1 MFTPQEI
8 QEKTFVK
15 AVFGGYDMQTVDD
28 FLEPLTEDYITLY
41 KENSVLKS
49 KMKVLVEKLEEYRG
63 QEESMKKALVAAQK
77 TCDAMVAEAEK
88 KCAKLLGDAE
98 GSLKGRTE
106 DLQRALQDEEQ
117 RVENAKLLA
126 LNFIDVVEKDI
137 AKHLDLLKSLK
148 QMDLSSKTAK
158 HTIYDFERDT
168 LERPTKTYSAPEK
181 PAVQPADLLADE
193 EAQSIAS
200 EIAENVG
207 KIVGAETTGAE
218 AKVRASHPDSATI
231 KFSDLQFGK
240 NYDPNK

>member
-63 QEESMKKALVAAQK
+63 QEESMKRALVAAQK

-98 GSLKGRTE
+98 GSLRGRSE
-106 DLQRALQDEEQ
+106 NLEQQLRDEEQ

-126 LNFIDVVEKDI
+126 LNFIDVIEKDI
-137 AKHLDLLKSLK
+137 EKHLELLKSLK
-148 QMDLSSKTAK
+148 ERDLSAK
-158 HTIYDFERDT
+158 QPAAVHHTPIYDFERD
-168 LERPTKTYSAPEK
+168 A
-181 PAVQPADLLADE
+181 QPAAKPFFPEPAKEEPVAAVDE
-193 EAQSIAS
+193 QAIAS
-200 EIAENVG
+200 EIAESVG
-207 KIVGAETTGAE
+207 KIVGTEPAADAER
-218 AKVRASHPDSATI
+218 AKPSHPDSATI

>member
-98 GSLKGRTE
+98 GSLKGRT
-106 DLQRALQDEEQ
+106 RGSTAGPTRRGAAGGKCKALG
-117 RVENAKLLA
+117 
-126 LNFIDVVEKDI
+126 
-137 AKHLDLLKSLK
+137 
-148 QMDLSSKTAK
+148 
-158 HTIYDFERDT
+158 
-168 LERPTKTYSAPEK
+168 
-181 PAVQPADLLADE
+181 
-193 EAQSIAS
+193 AQF
-200 EIAENVG
+200 
-207 KIVGAETTGAE
+207 
-218 AKVRASHPDSATI
+218 H
-231 KFSDLQFGK
+231 
-240 NYDPNK
+240 